1 MTARALFPADT
12 LSLEQRRQ
20 VEALSGSVTPEQAR
34 WISGYFAGLEAG
46 IARLA
51 GDGAL
56 PAGAAAAVRTLT
68 VLHG

>member
-20 VEALSGSVTPEQAR
+20 VEALSGSVTAEQAR

-46 IARLA
+46 IGRLA
-51 GDGAL
+51 DGAL
-56 PAGAAAAVRTLT
+56 PVGAASATRP
-68 VLHG
+68 